1 LLLGSGLG
9 NMKDIRIAIAVTRS
23 PVGKIDD
30 NLEGMYKWI
39 QAAKQK
45 KADLICFPE
54 MNITGYYHRDPIR
67 ESAQPIPGPISDG
80 LAAYADREEIVI
92 LAGMAEKSADGRVF
106 ASHLVAQPGGE
117 LGIYRKLHIAPIEKP
132 VFSPGSDIPLFHAAG
147 VKFGVQ
153 LCYDAHF
160 PELSTDMAIKGAEI
174 LFVPHASPRGSA
186 DDKYLSWMRHL
197 PARAYDNGLFV
208 VACNQTGDN
217 GQGVG
222 FPGVAVVIDPGGRV
236 LLKSTGDGEGLLMA
250 DLSSEAFET
259 VRNHPM
265 RYFLPNRR
273 PELYPED
280 G

>member
-1 LLLGSGLG
+1 
-9 NMKDIRIAIAVTRS
+9 M
-23 PVGKIDD
+23 
-30 NLEGMYKWI
+30 
-39 QAAKQK
+39 
-45 KADLICFPE
+45 
-54 MNITGYYHRDPIR
+54 
-67 ESAQPIPGPISDG
+67 
-80 LAAYADREEIVI
+80 
-92 LAGMAEKSADGRVF
+92 
-106 ASHLVAQPGGE
+106 
-117 LGIYRKLHIAPIEKP
+117 
-132 VFSPGSDIPLFHAAG
+132 
-147 VKFGVQ
+147 
-153 LCYDAHF
+153 
-160 PELSTDMAIKGAEI
+160 
-174 LFVPHASPRGSA
+174 
-186 DDKYLSWMRHL
+186 
-197 PARAYDNGLFV
+197 